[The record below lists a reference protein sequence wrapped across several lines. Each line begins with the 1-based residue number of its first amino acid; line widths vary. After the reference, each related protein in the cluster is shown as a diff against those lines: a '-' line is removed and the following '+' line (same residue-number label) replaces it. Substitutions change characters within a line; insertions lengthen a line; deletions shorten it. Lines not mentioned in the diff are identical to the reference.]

1 MSTVALRRRVLMTG
15 SAIAAGAL
23 LAACSSTSSTS
34 ATPSTTT
41 SSTTSASASGAAGAA
56 PASGATGCAAYS
68 SYGSLKGKTVTM
80 FGSILSPE
88 SDSLAKSWSEFE
100 SCTGVKIQYTGNNDF
115 ESQLPVRVKGGNAP
129 DLAIIPQPG
138 LIASMVA
145 TGKAVPAPP
154 AVEANVSK
162 YWSPIW
168 KSYATVNGKFYG
180 APQSANDK
188 SFIWYSPKAFTAAG
202 YTLPT
207 TWADLMTLSAKIAAS
222 GKTPWCGGIGSG
234 TATGWPVTDWL
245 EELVLRNSGPTVY
258 DNWVSHKV
266 KFDSPEIQASMTLLD
281 NWMRKPGW
289 VLGGNKTVATTTF
302 QNAGLPILKSQ
313 CFMLQQAGF
322 YGAQWPKGTDI
333 SPTGD
338 IYAFY
343 MPVISTKYGQPVEG
357 GGEFTVAFSSDPA
370 VQEVQTYLS
379 SPQWATSRVKVATG
393 WVSANNGVPLSA
405 YTDPI
410 DKLSA
415 QALTDPKTTFR
426 FDASDQM
433 PSAVGSGAE
442 WTQFTA
448 WFAENK
454 STDAV
459 LKAIDSA
466 WPTS

>member
-1 MSTVALRRRVLMTG
+1 
-15 SAIAAGAL
+15 
-23 LAACSSTSSTS
+23 
-34 ATPSTTT
+34 
-41 SSTTSASASGAAGAA
+41 
-56 PASGATGCAAYS
+56 
-68 SYGSLKGKTVTM
+68 M

-88 SDSLAKSWSEFE
+88 SDSLATSWKQFE
-100 SCTGVKIQYTGNNDF
+100 TCTGIKIQYSGSNDF

-145 TGKAVPAPP
+145 TGKAVVAPA
-154 AVEANVSK
+154 AVLANVTK
-162 YWSPIW
+162 YWSPAW

-180 APQSANDK
+180 APQSANVK
-188 SFIWYSPKAFTAAG
+188 SLVWYSPAAFTAKG
-202 YTLPT
+202 YTVPT
-207 TWADLMTLSAKIAAS
+207 TWAGLMSLSATIAAT
-222 GKTPWCGGIGSG
+222 GVTPWCGGLGSG
-234 TATGWPVTDWL
+234 TATGWPATDWL

-258 DNWVSHKV
+258 DDWVSHKV
-266 KFDSPEIQASMTLLD
+266 KFDSPEIQSSMTLLD

-289 VLGGNKTVATTTF
+289 VYGGNKTVATTTF
-302 QNAGLPILKSQ
+302 QNAGAPILTGK
-313 CFMLQQAGF
+313 CYMLQQASF
-322 YGAQWPKGTDI
+322 YEAQWPKGTTV
-333 SPTGD
+333 SPTGK
-338 IYAFY
+338 IWAFY
-343 MPVISTKYGQPVEG
+343 MPVISAKYGEPVEG

-370 VQEVQTYLS
+370 TVAVQTYLS
-379 SPQWATSRVKVATG
+379 TPAWATSRVKVATG
-393 WVSANNGVPLSA
+393 WVSANNGVPASA

-410 DKLSA
+410 DKLSS
-415 QALTDPKTTFR
+415 QLLTDPKATFR

>member
-1 MSTVALRRRVLMTG
+1 MSSSLPGPLKRRTLATG
-15 SAIAAGAL
+15 SLLVAGAL

-34 ATPSTTT
+34 TAASG
-41 SSTTSASASGAAGAA
+41 TSAAATSGAAAAAAATTGAA
-56 PASGATGCAAYS
+56 AATSGAAAAAGDCSAYS
-68 SYGSLKGKTVTM
+68 AYGTSNKGKTVTM

-88 SDSLAKSWSEFE
+88 SDSLATSWAGFE
-100 SCTGVKIQYTGNNDF
+100 KCTGITIQYTGNNDF

-145 TGKAVPAPP
+145 TGKAVPAPA
-154 AVEANVSK
+154 AVEANVTK

-188 SFIWYSPKAFTAAG
+188 SFVWYSPKAFTKAG
-202 YTLPT
+202 YAIPT
-207 TWADLMTLSAKIAAS
+207 TWAGLMALSAKIAATNV
-222 GKTPWCGGIGSG
+222 TPWCGGISSG
-234 TATGWPVTDWL
+234 TATGWPATDWL

-266 KFDSPEIQASMTLLD
+266 KFDSPEITAAMTLLQ
-281 NWMRKPGW
+281 NWMRKPGF
-289 VLGGNKTVATTTF
+289 VLGGDKTVATTTF
-302 QNAGLPILKSQ
+302 QNAGLPILTGK

-343 MPVISTKYGQPVEG
+343 MPVISTSYGQPVEG
-357 GGEFTVAFSSDPA
+357 GGEFTVAFSSEPA

-379 SPQWATSRVKVATG
+379 SADWATSRVKVASG

-433 PSAVGSGAE
+433 PSAVGVGC
-442 WTQFTA
+442 
-448 WFAENK
+448 
-454 STDAV
+454 
-459 LKAIDSA
+459 
-466 WPTS
+466 